1 MVDNPALTL
10 RAATL
15 QHLLKDRGE
24 RVGFTLDGA
33 GEGIAPEGA
42 ESHLLEEWLL
52 PGLKGHARIV
62 HHDERAVALHHEA
75 RSSQVQGY
83 DGDVF
88 QPDVLPDIEFGPVGE
103 RKHPQALTGSLASI
117 VEPPEL
123 GALLF
128 RI

>member
-33 GEGIAPEGA
+33 GEGIATEGA
-42 ESHLLEEWLL
+42 ESHLLDEWLI

-62 HHDERAVALHHEA
+62 HHDQRAVALYHGA
-75 RSSQVQGY
+75 RGGQLERY
-83 DGDVF
+83 DRNLLL
-88 QPDVLPDIEFGPVGE
+88 PDVLPDIELGPLTQISHTKVSTE
-103 RKHPQALTGSLASI
+103 RDSTARHLSNG
-117 VEPPEL
+117 
-123 GALLF
+123 
-128 RI
+128 